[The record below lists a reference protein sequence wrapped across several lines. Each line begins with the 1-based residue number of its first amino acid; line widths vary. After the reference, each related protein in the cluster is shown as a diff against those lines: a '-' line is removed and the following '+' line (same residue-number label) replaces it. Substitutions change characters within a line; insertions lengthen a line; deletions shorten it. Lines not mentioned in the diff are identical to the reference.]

1 MDPNLFHFLIHGEL
15 SIIPF
20 DDSIFSF
27 QAWATYFTNVKRP
40 VEMNSGNKS
49 LINLKRKLSS
59 FQIFLQIFLSGNIF
73 LWRNFILIVRNK
85 DGQNQKYTDMLMRD

>member
-1 MDPNLFHFLIHGEL
+1 MKLYILHIYKTSEIKNSLDPNLFHFLIHGEL

-27 QAWATYFTNVKRP
+27 QAWATFFTNVKRP

-59 FQIFLQIFLSGNIF
+59 FQIFLQIFYLETFFFGET
-73 LWRNFILIVRNK
+73 LYL
-85 DGQNQKYTDMLMRD
+85 L